1 LEKAKLSCIFNYIK
15 IKTFMR
21 KVIAILV
28 IATLTACGGSTST
41 SPKQANDSS
50 TARYDTVQSTIDTT
64 SPAAK
69 DRIAQ

>member
-1 LEKAKLSCIFNYIK
+1 
-15 IKTFMR
+15 MR

-69 DRIAQ
+69 DRITQ